1 MGKYVY
7 LVRKGQ
13 FNIAT
18 QKYEFYDIDVFTSL
32 KKVEKYI
39 DWVIEVNRGYR
50 RDEPYHYSACIPDEL
65 KTEADKK
72 VHYQVDYKWR
82 GQAPDGQVEVK
93 SRIVVEQKVLQ

>member
-18 QKYEFYDIDVFTSL
+18 QKYEFYDIEVFSSL
-32 KKVEKYI
+32 KKVEKHI
-39 DWVIEVNRGYR
+39 DWVIEVNRGYM
-50 RDEPYHYSACIPDEL
+50 RDKPYHYSAGIPDEY
-65 KTEADKK
+65 KTRNDRM

-82 GQAPDGQVEVK
+82 GEGPDGQVEVK